1 MLVFGAGGSVWESK
15 VCPALMRLKGIL
27 LEEGTKLAVWGVERA
42 GRIGGSEVIERWFCI
57 DDPADIRALIAALE
71 QREVDLA
78 IIASPNETHVGLVC
92 FLLGKLPFI
101 VVEKPLAEEVL
112 AADLA
117 VSLSQGSSSTCK
129 GLDHYLAKPASRF
142 VLNKVR
148 SGKLNDLIGEIKEIR
163 FVMTEGR
170 GVEPERVATLRKG
183 LTLDMAIHGF
193 AILLSLLRSSNI
205 KQGQIAHAAR
215 ARYEGSPIAEETAAR
230 IDISID
236 EGLKAVLMV
245 GKGIRDDKL
254 LVIRGTVGTLEA
266 NFATGVVSLERG
278 ARKESLVEVTP
289 DDAYE
294 VLLKEAIHAVCS
306 LSSEEENSWLINLPL
321 ARDALSLVER
331 SRSRFDVCEI
341 YPIGTVPRILAR
353 QLKVGETSVEIYLDR
368 DALERAILREILRAA
383 QAATKQYGNFVL
395 VIPGG
400 RSFLGVSRLLLKE
413 KFKNVDL
420 SCWHV
425 FFSDEHLAPHDNNR
439 NNYSLA
445 YKEGGWKELIEQG
458 RIHSKQI
465 YGIKTEDAESILDY
479 EAWKARVHSYCNA
492 YLSILKERQGADLLI
507 LGLGKDQHTASILPR
522 QGKFD
527 NPLLRSECPYDI
539 VEYPKDYLASDR
551 LRASITL
558 TGIIAVRQ
566 TIMLAFGESKSKAIH
581 SILSGEL
588 DPAAKPGSIIRLVR
602 GTIMTDEAGGSLLY
616 S

>member
-117 VSLSQGSSSTCK
+117 VSLSQGSSSICK
-129 GLDHYLAKPASRF
+129 GLDHYLAKPALRF

-236 EGLKAVLMV
+236 EGLKVVLMV

-278 ARKESLVEVTP
+278 AFCSKRQFMLSVLFLLRKRTLGSLT
-289 DDAYE
+289 
-294 VLLKEAIHAVCS
+294 
-306 LSSEEENSWLINLPL
+306 
-321 ARDALSLVER
+321 
-331 SRSRFDVCEI
+331 SRS
-341 YPIGTVPRILAR
+341 
-353 QLKVGETSVEIYLDR
+353 
-368 DALERAILREILRAA
+368 
-383 QAATKQYGNFVL
+383 
-395 VIPGG
+395 
-400 RSFLGVSRLLLKE
+400 
-413 KFKNVDL
+413 
-420 SCWHV
+420 
-425 FFSDEHLAPHDNNR
+425 
-439 NNYSLA
+439 
-445 YKEGGWKELIEQG
+445 QG
-458 RIHSKQI
+458 MR
-465 YGIKTEDAESILDY
+465 
-479 EAWKARVHSYCNA
+479 
-492 YLSILKERQGADLLI
+492 
-507 LGLGKDQHTASILPR
+507 
-522 QGKFD
+522 
-527 NPLLRSECPYDI
+527 
-539 VEYPKDYLASDR
+539 
-551 LRASITL
+551 
-558 TGIIAVRQ
+558 
-566 TIMLAFGESKSKAIH
+566 
-581 SILSGEL
+581 
-588 DPAAKPGSIIRLVR
+588 
-602 GTIMTDEAGGSLLY
+602 
-616 S
+616 